1 MTIKTEMNNKQVTK
15 ISEGKN
21 MNKTIHKDNKE
32 TITSQ
37 VEIRKIE
44 TTERGTKKEIEDKNS
59 RETQKEIKM
68 KLAQKLK

>member
-1 MTIKTEMNNKQVTK
+1 
-15 ISEGKN
+15 